1 MHSSLSNRSKIYC
14 LLLLII
20 LCGSLY
26 GQSRFTLIGMSAILP
41 GSGEI
46 ALGNTNKG
54 IILLSSE
61 LVATYSFFKTDHD
74 MSLQKK
80 AYKNYAL
87 HYAGVPLDMPQ
98 GHYQAI
104 QEYISSEEYNDFQ
117 EMMARNY
124 YLIYYNDI
132 QAYTEYMEA
141 NTYTGEESWEWQ
153 SAMHWETYKDM
164 RKTHQ
169 KIKMNHNLALGI
181 MLLNRAISIID
192 TAVMSNNTQLYAS
205 PNGLDGVMLNYEMR
219 F

>member
-1 MHSSLSNRSKIYC
+1 MHSSFSKSVKIC
-14 LLLLII
+14 CFLLLLV
-20 LCGSLY
+20 LCSSLF
-26 GQSRFTLIGMSAILP
+26 GQSRLALMGMSAIVP

-54 IILLSSE
+54 ILLLASE

-74 MSLQKK
+74 MTLQRK

-87 HYAGVPLDMPQ
+87 HYAGVPLDMPHS
-98 GHYQAI
+98 HYQAI
-104 QEYISSEEYNDFQ
+104 QEYISSEEFNDFQ

-132 QAYTEYMEA
+132 QSYTEYMAA
-141 NTYTGEESWEWQ
+141 NTYTGDETWEWQ

-164 RKTHQ
+164 RKKHQ
-169 KIKMNHNLALGI
+169 KIKINHNLALGI
-181 MLLNRAISIID
+181 MLLNRAVSIID
-192 TAVMSNNTQLYAS
+192 TAIMSKNTHLYAS